1 MEKESKAL
9 SAVRTDKAVFKKMA
23 LNKTF
28 LAFLLLCIISG
39 LIFRDKHFL
48 SLENGMNIRF

>member
-1 MEKESKAL
+1 MEKDNKAL

-28 LAFLLLCIISG
+28 LAFLFLCILSG
-39 LIFRDKHFL
+39 LIFRD
-48 SLENGMNIRF
+48 